1 MCGVALEVSNS
12 LKLLGVELDDK
23 LTFEKHVRSM
33 VSTIAQKTGLI
44 RKCYKTLGNDPTV
57 LKSFF
62 AFILPCFEYCS
73 PVWSSAAESHLKLL
87 DRALNNIRFFLPELS
102 VDLEKRRNL
111 ACLSMIHKVLHNS
124 EHPLHCYLPQFAMP
138 IRMTRY
144 AVRQNSRSFA
154 INRCNTSQ
162 FSRCF
167 LNSAV
172 SCWNNL
178 PNDVVLALQYDR
190 FKTLAKK
197 FLYNC

>member
-1 MCGVALEVSNS
+1 MNCSANTIIVSRSRTFFPPHPQLTVCGVALEVSNS

-33 VSTIAQKTGLI
+33 VSTIAQKTGHI

-124 EHPLHCYLPQFAMP
+124 EHPLHCNADSDDSLC
-138 IRMTRY
+138 
-144 AVRQNSRSFA
+144 S
-154 INRCNTSQ
+154 
-162 FSRCF
+162 
-167 LNSAV
+167 
-172 SCWNNL
+172 
-178 PNDVVLALQYDR
+178 
-190 FKTLAKK
+190 
-197 FLYNC
+197 